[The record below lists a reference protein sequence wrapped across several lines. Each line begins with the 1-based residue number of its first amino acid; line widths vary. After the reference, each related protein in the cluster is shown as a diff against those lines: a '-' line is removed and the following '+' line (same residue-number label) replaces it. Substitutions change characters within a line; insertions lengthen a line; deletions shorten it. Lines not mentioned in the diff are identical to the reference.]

1 MHSPTS
7 NPCKKQ
13 LPVKKNKRLFL
24 LLLALLAVAFIGD
37 LLTGN
42 APISPSEAWA
52 ALFGNSGDAIIDEI
66 IRNYRLPKAITA
78 VIAGSALSLS
88 GLLMQ
93 TLFRN
98 PLAGPDVLG
107 VSAGAGL
114 GVALLT
120 LLSSTAA
127 YPFIATM
134 GNMAQITA
142 AIAGAAAVLV
152 LILAVSARIKDSV
165 TILVLGMIF
174 GYVASAL
181 VTILQSFADP
191 DSLKV
196 FVTWTFGSLGGVT
209 WDKMPLLLSL
219 VVIGIV
225 LASFMQKSLN
235 SLLLGEN
242 YAMSTGQHIKQIRL
256 LIITISAIITGA
268 VTAFTGPIAFVGVVI
283 PHFARTFFVTVNH
296 KTILPATLLL
306 GSILMLTCDIVSQI
320 PLTGRTLPINAV
332 TAVFGAPMIVWIVL
346 KRKKL

>member
-1 MHSPTS
+1 VNNRSAI
-7 NPCKKQ
+7 
-13 LPVKKNKRLFL
+13 FL
-24 LLLALLAVAFIGD
+24 LLVAFLAVAFICD
-37 LLTGN
+37 IFTGN
-42 APISPSEAWA
+42 APISVNEAWA
-52 ALFGNSGDAIIDEI
+52 ALFGTSGDPIIDEI

-78 VIAGSALSLS
+78 LIAGSALSLS

-120 LLSSTAA
+120 MLSGTAV
-127 YPFIATM
+127 YPFISSM
-134 GNMAQITA
+134 GSMAQVVA
-142 AIAGAAAVLV
+142 AVGGAALV
-152 LILAVSARIKDSV
+152 LILILGVSARIKDSI

-174 GYVASAL
+174 GYVASAM

-209 WDKMPLLLSL
+209 WDKMPLLSAF
-219 VVIGIV
+219 V
-225 LASFMQKSLN
+225 LTGVAVAYLLQKALN

-242 YAMSTGQHIKQIRL
+242 YAASTGLNIKRIRF
-256 LIITISAIITGA
+256 LIITIAAIITGA

-283 PHFARTFFVTVNH
+283 PHFARSFLGTVNH
-296 KTILPATLLL
+296 KTILPATLLM
-306 GSILMLTCDIVSQI
+306 GSILMLVCDVVSQI
-320 PLTGRTLPINAV
+320 PIANRTLPVNAV

>member
-1 MHSPTS
+1 M
-7 NPCKKQ
+7 
-13 LPVKKNKRLFL
+13 NKRLTIFL
-24 LLLALLAVAFIGD
+24 LLGLLFVAAFVADIF
-37 LLTGN
+37 TGN
-42 APISPSEAWA
+42 AAIPLREAWQ
-52 ALFGNSGDAIIDEI
+52 ALLGRSDDPIVLEI
-66 IRNYRLPKAITA
+66 IRNYRFPKAITA
-78 VIAGSALSLS
+78 VIAGAALSLS

-120 LLSSTAA
+120 MLSGTVV
-127 YPFIATM
+127 YPFLTAL
-134 GNMAQITA
+134 GSMAQVIA
-142 AIAGAAAVLV
+142 AVAGAAGVML
-152 LILAVSARIKDSV
+152 LILSVSARIKDSI

-209 WDKMPLLLSL
+209 WQKMPLLLSL
-219 VVIGIV
+219 FLIGV
-225 LASFMQKSLN
+225 LTCFFLVKALN
-235 SLLLGEN
+235 SLLLGEH
-242 YAMSTGQHIKQIRL
+242 YASSGGLNIKRTRL
-256 LIITISAIITGA
+256 CIIAIASLITGA

-283 PHFARTFFVTVNH
+283 PHFARAFFGTVNH
-296 KTILPATLLL
+296 RTILPGTLLM
-306 GSILMLTCDIVSQI
+306 GSILMLVCDIVSQI
-320 PLTGRTLPINAV
+320 PIANRTLPINAV
-332 TAVFGAPMIVWIVL
+332 TALFGAPMIVWIVL

>member
-1 MHSPTS
+1 M
-7 NPCKKQ
+7 
-13 LPVKKNKRLFL
+13 KNKSAIFILLFAIL
-24 LLLALLAVAFIGD
+24 LVAFICD
-37 LLTGN
+37 IFTGN
-42 APISPSEAWA
+42 ATIAVKEAWA
-52 ALFGNSGDAIIDEI
+52 ALFGSSGDLITDEI

-120 LLSSTAA
+120 MLSGTVVYPLLSSL
-127 YPFIATM
+127 
-134 GNMAQITA
+134 GSMAQIIA
-142 AIAGAAAVLV
+142 AITGAAMVLL
-152 LILAVSARIKDSV
+152 LILAVSARIKDSI

-174 GYVASAL
+174 GYVASAM

-196 FVTWTFGSLGGVT
+196 FVTWTFGSLGGVS
-209 WDKMPLLLSL
+209 WDKMPLLLTF
-219 VVIGIV
+219 V
-225 LASFMQKSLN
+225 LAGTAIAFFMQKALN

-242 YAMSTGQHIKQIRL
+242 YAASAGLNIKRTRF
-256 LIITISAIITGA
+256 LIITIAAIITGA

-283 PHFARTFFVTVNH
+283 PHFARAFFGTVNH

-306 GSILMLTCDIVSQI
+306 GSILMLVCDIVSQI
-320 PLTGRTLPINAV
+320 PIANRTLPINAV
-332 TAVFGAPMIVWIVL
+332 TAIFGAPMIVWIVL

>member
-1 MHSPTS
+1 M
-7 NPCKKQ
+7 KKKSTIFA
-13 LPVKKNKRLFL
+13 LLIL
-24 LLLALLAVAFIGD
+24 LLVVAFICD
-37 LLTGN
+37 IFTGN
-42 APISPSEAWA
+42 APISVKDAWSS
-52 ALFGNSGDAIIDEI
+52 LFGGSGNVIVDEI
-66 IRNYRLPKAITA
+66 IRNYRLPKAVTA
-78 VIAGSALSLS
+78 VIAGSALSVS

-120 LLSSTAA
+120 MLSGSAV
-127 YPFIATM
+127 YPFISSL
-134 GNMAQITA
+134 GSMAQVIA
-142 AIAGAAAVLV
+142 AVTGAALV
-152 LILAVSARIKDSV
+152 LILILGVSARIKDSI

-196 FVTWTFGSLGGVT
+196 FITWTFGSLGDVT
-209 WDKMPLLLSL
+209 WDKMPLLILL
-219 VVIGIV
+219 VSAGVI
-225 LASFMQKSLN
+225 LAFLLQKALN

-242 YAMSTGQHIKQIRL
+242 YAVSAGLNTKRARI
-256 LIITISAIITGA
+256 LIISISAVITGT

-283 PHFARTFFVTVNH
+283 PHFARAFFGTVNH
-296 KTILPATLLL
+296 KTILPATILL
-306 GSILMLTCDIVSQI
+306 GSILMLVCDIVSQVPI
-320 PLTGRTLPINAV
+320 ANRTLPINAV
-332 TAVFGAPMIVWIVL
+332 SAMFGAPMIIWIVL

>member
-1 MHSPTS
+1 M
-7 NPCKKQ
+7 
-13 LPVKKNKRLFL
+13 KNRAFIFVLLFVL
-24 LLLALLAVAFIGD
+24 LFVAFIGD

-42 APISPSEAWA
+42 APITPAETWL
-52 ALFGNSGDAIIDEI
+52 ALFGTSGDEIIDEI

-78 VIAGSALSLS
+78 AIAGSALSLS

-120 LLSSTAA
+120 MLSGTIV
-127 YPFIATM
+127 YPFISAM
-134 GNMAQITA
+134 GSMAQIIA
-142 AIAGAAAVLV
+142 AIAGAAVVLV
-152 LILAVSARIKDSV
+152 LILAVSARIKDSI

-209 WDKMPLLLSL
+209 WNKMPFLLVLTAFGILVSL
-219 VVIGIV
+219 F
-225 LASFMQKSLN
+225 LQKSLN

-242 YAMSTGQHIKQIRL
+242 YAASTGLNIKRIRIS
-256 LIITISAIITGA
+256 IIAIAAVVTGA

-283 PHFARTFFVTVNH
+283 PHFARTFFGTVNH
-296 KTILPATLLL
+296 KTVLPATLLM
-306 GSILMLTCDIVSQI
+306 GSILLLICDIVSQI
-320 PLTGRTLPINAV
+320 PLTGRTLPVNAV

>member
-1 MHSPTS
+1 
-7 NPCKKQ
+7 
-13 LPVKKNKRLFL
+13 VKNKSVIFILFI
-24 LLLALLAVAFIGD
+24 ALLFAAFIGD
-37 LLTGN
+37 LFTGN
-42 APISPSEAWA
+42 APITLGETWA
-52 ALFGNSGDAIIDEI
+52 ALFGTSGDAIIDEI

-78 VIAGSALSLS
+78 AIAGAALSLS

-120 LLSSTAA
+120 MLSGTAV
-127 YPFIATM
+127 YPFIAAM
-134 GNMAQITA
+134 GSMAQIIA
-142 AIAGAAAVLV
+142 AVAGAAAVLV
-152 LILAVSARIKDSV
+152 LILGVSARIKDSI

-174 GYVASAL
+174 GYVAGAM
-181 VTILQSFADP
+181 VTILQSFTDP

-209 WDKMPLLLSL
+209 WRKMPLLLIL
-219 VVIGIV
+219 VLSGIV
-225 LASFMQKSLN
+225 MALLLQKALN

-242 YAMSTGQHIKQIRL
+242 YAASAGLNIKRTRVVM
-256 LIITISAIITGA
+256 ITIAAIITGA
-268 VTAFTGPIAFVGVVI
+268 ITAFTGPIAFVGVVI
-283 PHFARTFFVTVNH
+283 PHFARAFFGTVNH

-320 PLTGRTLPINAV
+320 PVANRTLPINAV

>member
-1 MHSPTS
+1 V
-7 NPCKKQ
+7 N
-13 LPVKKNKRLFL
+13 NKALIFTLLTVLLF
-24 LLLALLAVAFIGD
+24 VAFIGD

-42 APISPSEAWA
+42 APIAPVEVWS
-52 ALFGNSGDAIIDEI
+52 ALFGSSDDAIIDEI

-120 LLSSTAA
+120 MLSGTIV
-127 YPFIATM
+127 YPFISTM
-134 GNMAQITA
+134 GSMAQIIA
-142 AIAGAAAVLV
+142 AIAGAAAVLM
-152 LILAVSARIKDSV
+152 LILGVSARIRDSI

-209 WDKMPLLLSL
+209 WDKMPLLLALTAAGIL
-219 VVIGIV
+219 VAFF
-225 LASFMQKSLN
+225 LQKSLN
-235 SLLLGEN
+235 SLLLGEH
-242 YAMSTGQHIKQIRL
+242 YATSAGLNIKRTRIS
-256 LIITISAIITGA
+256 IITIAAIITGA

-283 PHFARTFFVTVNH
+283 PHFARAFFGTVNH

-306 GSILMLTCDIVSQI
+306 GSILLLVCDIVSQI
-320 PLTGRTLPINAV
+320 PLAGRTLPINAV

>member
-1 MHSPTS
+1 M
-7 NPCKKQ
+7 
-13 LPVKKNKRLFL
+13 KNRAFIFVLLFVL
-24 LLLALLAVAFIGD
+24 LFVAFIGD

-42 APISPSEAWA
+42 APITPAETWL
-52 ALFGNSGDAIIDEI
+52 ALFGTSGDEIIDEI
-66 IRNYRLPKAITA
+66 IRNYRLPKA
-78 VIAGSALSLS
+78 IAGSALSLS

-120 LLSSTAA
+120 MLSGTIV
-127 YPFIATM
+127 YPFISAM
-134 GNMAQITA
+134 GSMAQIIA
-142 AIAGAAAVLV
+142 AIAGAAVVLV
-152 LILAVSARIKDSV
+152 LILAVSARIKDSI

-209 WDKMPLLLSL
+209 WNKMPFLLVLTAFGILVSL
-219 VVIGIV
+219 F
-225 LASFMQKSLN
+225 LQKSLN

-242 YAMSTGQHIKQIRL
+242 YAASTGLNIKRIRIS
-256 LIITISAIITGA
+256 IIAIAAVVTGA

-283 PHFARTFFVTVNH
+283 PHFARTFFGTVNH
-296 KTILPATLLL
+296 KTVLPATLLM
-306 GSILMLTCDIVSQI
+306 GSILLLICDIVSQI
-320 PLTGRTLPINAV
+320 PLTGRTLPVNAV